1 MVLIQVQ
8 PGSLSSA
15 APEVAGVGGT
25 VGSTAGAV
33 ASACS
38 GAAGAAGHPAVAS
51 AVEAFGSAGE
61 LTLAPLGNVEQAT
74 GGMVGGA
81 ATSYTSN
88 DSSVMGAGA
97 L

>member
-1 MVLIQVQ
+1 MLIQVE
-8 PGSLSSA
+8 PGSLSDA
-15 APEVAGVGGT
+15 APEVSGVGGT

-38 GAAGAAGHPAVAS
+38 GAAGAAGRPAVAS
-51 AVEAFGSAGE
+51 AAEAFRGAGE
-61 LTLAPLGNVEQAT
+61 LALAPLASVEQAT

-81 ATSYTSN
+81 AAGYVSN